1 MSAYV
6 TYSDPHEASLAIIV
20 FIFNLIKA
28 TNDFELDRHHKL
40 ASIYGTIKYCK
51 YFLKKIE
58 CKNMPNCNYLHV
70 YDKKNEIYI
79 DNQLPDEVFE

>member
-1 MSAYV
+1 MLIKLHLLLLYI
-6 TYSDPHEASLAIIV
+6 L
-20 FIFNLIKA
+20 FNKKA
-28 TNDFELDRHHKL
+28 TNDFDLDRYHKL

-58 CKNMPNCNYLHV
+58 CKNLPNCNYLHV

-79 DNQLPDEVFE
+79 NNQLPDEVFE

>member
-1 MSAYV
+1 M
-6 TYSDPHEASLAIIV
+6 
-20 FIFNLIKA
+20 
-28 TNDFELDRHHKL
+28 DRFCKL

-58 CKNMPNCNYLHV
+58 CKNLPNCNYLHV

-79 DNQLPDEVFE
+79 NNQLPD